1 MTSMT
6 RHVAVACTALAALAV
21 ATTASGGIFGPEP
34 VAVSSR
40 ANAPSGSPAISGD
53 NRVVRY
59 VAFNSVAS
67 DLVPGDTNGAGDV
80 FLYNRRTRAM
90 TCVSVAAGGRPGQ
103 RASSHPAVDRADPNA
118 PRWVAF

>member
-6 RHVAVACTALAALAV
+6 RHVAVGCTALAALAV

-40 ANAPSGSPAISGD
+40 ANAPSGSPSISGD

-59 VAFNSVAS
+59 VAFNSFAT

-80 FLYNRRTRAM
+80 FLYSRL
-90 TCVSVAAGGRPGQ
+90 SGKLS
-103 RASSHPAVDRADPNA
+103 RASVGSRGAQANGDSSNAAVDGSVQNA
-118 PRWVAF
+118 PRCVAF